1 MRAVIKRRG
10 AAAAKVSEDDV
21 LRAIEKLRVLGGGW
35 SALNVGGRVVVRSGS
50 FVRSFIH
57 SFILSSRRSHTVL
70 YDVPVRAVRAVP
82 RGRTFPFPR
91 ELLRFSPRP
100 RRLTAPTD
108 ANHRAPKR
116 SSSVPTELNA
126 DQGEVIRVAGGACSG
141 GAHHSGGAHS
151 GGSHS
156 GRADAGTSTR
166 GAVTRTSL
174 MRVTGWEGAR
184 ADAALRELIR
194 CGACMVDDGD
204 AIAGERVYWLPCVS
218 EGAA

>member
-1 MRAVIKRRG
+1 M
-10 AAAAKVSEDDV
+10 
-21 LRAIEKLRVLGGGW
+21 
-35 SALNVGGRVVVRSGS
+35 
-50 FVRSFIH
+50 
-57 SFILSSRRSHTVL
+57 
-70 YDVPVRAVRAVP
+70 
-82 RGRTFPFPR
+82 
-91 ELLRFSPRP
+91 
-100 RRLTAPTD
+100 
-108 ANHRAPKR
+108 
-116 SSSVPTELNA
+116 
-126 DQGEVIRVAGGACSG
+126 IRVAGGACSG
-141 GAHHSGGAHS
+141 GAHHSGDAHS

>member
-1 MRAVIKRRG
+1 
-10 AAAAKVSEDDV
+10 
-21 LRAIEKLRVLGGGW
+21 
-35 SALNVGGRVVVRSGS
+35 
-50 FVRSFIH
+50 
-57 SFILSSRRSHTVL
+57 
-70 YDVPVRAVRAVP
+70 
-82 RGRTFPFPR
+82 
-91 ELLRFSPRP
+91 
-100 RRLTAPTD
+100 
-108 ANHRAPKR
+108 
-116 SSSVPTELNA
+116 
-126 DQGEVIRVAGGACSG
+126 VIRVAGGACSG
-141 GAHHSGGAHS
+141 GAHHSGDAHS